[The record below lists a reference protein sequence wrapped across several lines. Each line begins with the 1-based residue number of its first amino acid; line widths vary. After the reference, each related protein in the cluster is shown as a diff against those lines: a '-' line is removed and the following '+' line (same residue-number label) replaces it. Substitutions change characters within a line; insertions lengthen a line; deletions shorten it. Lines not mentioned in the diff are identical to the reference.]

1 MQLVSLATQVILIN
15 KLKQKENFFL
25 FQYIF
30 MNIDIIFFVI
40 ITNRSNIMCVCVC
53 ILGFIKTKVLGYFE
67 FKKEMKKERER
78 TGILTCVY

>member
-1 MQLVSLATQVILIN
+1 
-15 KLKQKENFFL
+15 
-25 FQYIF
+25 